1 MGQTVNHTDR
11 AHALLSPSAAERWIH
26 CTAAP
31 LLERDVPDTGSPY
44 AEEGT
49 RAHEL
54 CELLLRGGLATD
66 LTGVMDAAGEEMR
79 SAAFYYHDLVVERL
93 TRATLGTPDAK
104 LIVEARLD
112 MTRWVPQC
120 WGTGDALIIADDVM
134 EVIDFKYGRGVRVDA
149 VRNAQMMLYA
159 LGAIAA
165 YGGAYNIDRVRMTI
179 VQPRL
184 DHVSTWETT
193 AAELLAWARSTVRPA
208 AEEALSGKGR
218 QQPGEWCRFCK
229 VKVRCRA
236 LADVA
241 HHVAEGPAAK
251 DSALLTTQEL
261 AELLPVIELLTG
273 WGKDVQALAL
283 QKALDGDRLP
293 GYKLVEGRSVRVIT
307 QPDVLAGRLLA
318 GGKSPEEVYRP
329 RELRTLGELEKLIGR
344 KAFAE
349 LADGCLAKP
358 PGKPTL
364 VKETDKR
371 PEWSPARADFADII
385 QSEKTENT

>member
-1 MGQTVNHTDR
+1 MGGIKHSER
-11 AHALLSPSAAERWIH
+11 SHALLSPSAAERWIH

-44 AEEGT
+44 AEDGT

-54 CELLLRGGLATD
+54 CELLLRGGQTTY
-66 LTGVMDAAGEEMR
+66 LTSVMEGAGEEMC
-79 SAAFYYHDLVVERL
+79 SAAFYYRDLVAERL
-93 TRATLGTPDAK
+93 TRAMLGTPDAK

-112 MTRWVPQC
+112 MTRWVPEC

-159 LGAIAA
+159 LGAMAA
-165 YGGAYNIDRVRMTI
+165 YGSAYNIERVRMTI

-184 DHVSTWETT
+184 DHVSTWDTT
-193 AAELLAWARSTVRPA
+193 AAELLAWARTTVAPA
-208 AEEALSGKGR
+208 AHEALSGKGR
-218 QQPGEWCRFCK
+218 QQAGEWCRFCK
-229 VKVRCRA
+229 VRARCHE

-241 HHVAEGPAAK
+241 RHVAEGPAAK
-251 DSALLTTQEL
+251 DRALLTTEEL
-261 AELLPVIELLTG
+261 AALLPVIELLTG
-273 WGKDVQALAL
+273 WGKDVQAIAL

-318 GGKSPEEVYRP
+318 EGVAPEAVYKP
-329 RELRTLGELEKLIGR
+329 RELRTLTELERLTGKKG
-344 KAFAE
+344 FAT
-349 LADGCLAKP
+349 LADGCIAKP

-364 VKETDKR
+364 VKESDKR
-371 PEWSPARADFADII
+371 PEWSPAKADFEGMTI
-385 QSEKTENT
+385 EN

>member
-1 MGQTVNHTDR
+1 MSDNINHTGR

-31 LLERDVPDTGSPY
+31 LLERDVPDTGSPF

-54 CELLLRGGLATD
+54 CETLLRGGKTTD
-66 LTGVMDAAGEEMR
+66 LQGTLDAAPQDMR
-79 SAAFYYHDLVVERL
+79 DAAFYYRDLIVEKV
-93 TRATLGTPDAK
+93 AHAMLGTPDAK

-112 MTRWVPQC
+112 MTRWVPEC

-134 EVIDFKYGRGVRVDA
+134 EVVDFKYGRGVRVEA
-149 VRNAQMMLYA
+149 ERNAQMMLYA

-165 YGGAYNIDRVRMTI
+165 YGSAYNIDRVRMTI

-193 AAELLAWARSTVRPA
+193 AAELLAWARTTVAPA
-208 AEEALSGKGR
+208 AHEALSGKGR
-218 QQPGEWCRFCK
+218 QQAGEWCRFCK
-229 VKVRCRA
+229 VRARCHE

-241 HHVAEGPAAK
+241 RHVAEGPSAK
-251 DSALLTTQEL
+251 DRALLTTEEL
-261 AELLPVIELLTG
+261 AALLPVIELLTG

-318 GGKSPEEVYRP
+318 EGFTPESVYKA
-329 RELRTLGELEKLIGR
+329 RELRTLTELERLTGKKG
-344 KAFAE
+344 FAT
-349 LADGCLAKP
+349 LADGCIAKP

-364 VKETDKR
+364 VQESDKR
-371 PEWSPARADFADII
+371 PEWSPAKADFEGMTIV
-385 QSEKTENT
+385 N